1 MASRLEWVLGTA
13 GESFEGQQGCGSRL
27 AGQAVPGAG
36 VSVSG
41 GAQAGVDLAG
51 DVTLEAADDLCLR
64 QPLGGA
70 PLGVGGG
77 GGCELIRVMTIRHSV
92 VGLAVAAGV
101 EAVAGALAR
110 GCGDRA
116 AAHRWAQAASERS
129 RPGWSPAAMSSSAA
143 VPGPIP

>member
-13 GESFEGQQGCGSRL
+13 GESFEGRQGCGSPL

-51 DVTLEAADDLCLR
+51 DVTLETADDLCLR
-64 QPLGGA
+64 QPPGGA
-70 PLGVGGG
+70 PLDVGAGRGVRAHPGDDDPPQG
-77 GGCELIRVMTIRHSV
+77 V

-110 GCGDRA
+110 GCGDR
-116 AAHRWAQAASERS
+116 
-129 RPGWSPAAMSSSAA
+129 GSSAQVRPRGLRA
-143 VPGPIP
+143 